1 MEIGLAIFLGI
12 IVIGGLATLMYGV
25 ALYNRLIAI
34 KVNCD
39 KAWSN
44 IDVLEKQRY
53 DEIPNLVRV
62 CEGYMQHE
70 RETLEKVIAAR
81 TSYLAAGNPA
91 QVAAADNMLAG
102 ALKTLFAVAEN
113 YPNLKANE
121 NFGHL
126 QGRISELENQ
136 IADRREF
143 YNEAVTIF
151 NARIQQIPDVF
162 VAGILGYRQKEMYKA
177 PPEEKVVPR
186 VSFGQPR

>member
-1 MEIGLAIFLGI
+1 MMVGTALFFGI
-12 IVIGGLATLMYGV
+12 ILFILLGGGLWAVTI
-25 ALYNRLIAI
+25 YNRLIAV

-62 CEGYMQHE
+62 CEGYMQYE
-70 RETLEKVIAAR
+70 KETLEKVIAAR
-81 TSYLAAGNPA
+81 TRYLAAQGPG

-113 YPNLKANE
+113 YPQLKANE
-121 NFGHL
+121 NFAHL
-126 QGRISELENQ
+126 QGRISFLENQ

-143 YNEAVTIF
+143 YNEAAAIF
-151 NARIQQIPDVF
+151 NQRIQVIPDVF
-162 VAGILGYRQKEMYKA
+162 VAGMMGLSKKEMYKA
-177 PPEEKVVPR
+177 PPGEKEVPK
-186 VSFGQPR
+186 VSFGQPK